1 MGNST
6 TPQPGN
12 SQGGTPSMP
21 STPGNKQSTAESAE
35 NFVLVDSEQG
45 LDIGDDLFSIGEVRQ
60 TGSTNQESKNW
71 LTAYPCGIAMFR
83 RRWLVNVL
91 STSSNSSC
99 IKGSGFGNELGFS
112 EARNIVFR
120 KRKWA
125 CAGKGP
131 ASPHQ

>member
-45 LDIGDDLFSIGEVRQ
+45 LDIGDDLFSIGEVRRADRLPHRQ
-60 TGSTNQESKNW
+60 SGAAGQNRQSADDAPDTTGST
-71 LTAYPCGIAMFR
+71 G
-83 RRWLVNVL
+83 V
-91 STSSNSSC
+91 
-99 IKGSGFGNELGFS
+99 
-112 EARNIVFR
+112 
-120 KRKWA
+120 
-125 CAGKGP
+125 
-131 ASPHQ
+131 